1 VAKLKQILTGEKAKL
16 EVNLDELFGTLVPN
30 STELRQAVGQAIID
44 RIRERTADNLDRN
57 GDRFKNY
64 SDEYADSIEFKAYG
78 KSKSDPNL
86 EQTGDMLGLMD
97 IIEEKKNKI
106 VIGWSDKKQAGK
118 AHGHVTGNVG
128 TTRDFL
134 GLPEKDLEEIR
145 EEFMPAVR
153 AEVAD
158 IDASTT
164 RSSVATTQA
173 FQTGEISVSNR
184 QTLDSIFQ
192 ALFGDDNG

>member
-1 VAKLKQILTGEKAKL
+1 M

-64 SDEYADSIEFKAYG
+64 STEYADSIEFKAYG
-78 KSKSDPNL
+78 KSKNDPNL

-134 GLPEKDLEEIR
+134 GLPEKDLEAIR

-164 RSSVATTQA
+164 RSSTDNTES
-173 FQTGEISVSNR
+173 FLTGQTSVSNK
-184 QTLDSIFQ
+184 QTLDSIFAQ
-192 ALFGDDNG
+192 LFGDDGG